1 MDVRELAAAIDVEY
15 ERLGLDKLTSPS
27 GNVAG
32 TVEGLEQY
40 LTMLRRLPVGAT
52 WRDIDPEIPAHWD
65 LDDDSTWTE
74 PYEPYGDWDYQQTPA
89 GCAVMVAF
97 KEFGEGAKF
106 AAVIERAKAAGFV
119 IYGAGMQYTRESP
132 NGPRSTNESNWGI
145 IVLPLGASDDEQWAL
160 YELALKQPEVFHARP
175 DRREDAVY
183 YPSEG

>member
-65 LDDDSTWTE
+65 LDDDSTWLC
-74 PYEPYGDWDYQQTPA
+74 GDGGVQ
-89 GCAVMVAF
+89 
-97 KEFGEGAKF
+97 
-106 AAVIERAKAAGFV
+106 
-119 IYGAGMQYTRESP
+119 
-132 NGPRSTNESNWGI
+132 GI
-145 IVLPLGASDDEQWAL
+145 W
-160 YELALKQPEVFHARP
+160 
-175 DRREDAVY
+175 
-183 YPSEG
+183 